1 MALAEFLHTTRDYYE
16 EHAQA
21 YFDLT
26 KNDVVDLEYFLAG
39 IPASGRVLD
48 AGCGFGRNTVN
59 FLERGLAVD
68 AFDAS
73 DALATVAERQTGLS
87 VGRTRIEDFSP
98 ERAYDG
104 ILVEKVLQHVPLYE
118 WATIIHKL
126 FDALKPGGI
135 LRVTFA
141 EGRATDFTKD
151 RLFVQK
157 ATEGNLTEIFNT
169 LDPIQWTQFI
179 EQRVQPSDGG
189 LRYIAAY
196 ARKG

>member
-1 MALAEFLHTTRDYYE
+1 MAIAEFLHTTRDYYE
-16 EHAQA
+16 KHAQD

-26 KNDVVDLEYFLAG
+26 KHDVVDLEYFLAW
-39 IPASGRVLD
+39 IPPTGRVLD

-98 ERAYDG
+98 ERSYDG
-104 ILVEKVLQHVPLYE
+104 ILVEKVLTHVPLYE

-126 FDALKPGGI
+126 FDALTPGGI
-135 LRVTFA
+135 LRITFA

-157 ATEGNLTEIFNT
+157 AAERNLTEIFDT
-169 LDPIQWTQFI
+169 LDPVQWVKFI
-179 EQRVQPSDGG
+179 EQRAQPSDGG